1 MRGLLGLGVVC
12 VLLGLA
18 GICYA
23 IALAMKLT
31 GTEVW
36 P

>member
-1 MRGLLGLGVVC
+1 MRRLLALGVVC

-18 GICYA
+18 AICYV
-23 IALAMKLT
+23 IALVMTLT